1 MRRRDFIKV
10 IGSGAVAWPLAA
22 RAQRSSTGAYTP
34 SGRRRPKIGF
44 LWHAENAEQEAPYFG
59 AFREGLSA
67 MGYVDGS
74 SIEIIDTFA
83 GEKLERY
90 EQNADALTKVPV
102 DIIVANSRPATL
114 AAQKITKDIP
124 TIFILIPDPVG
135 TKLVQRLAH
144 PGGNIT
150 GLTHVSS
157 ELAGKRLELIK
168 EATGRS
174 RIALLANTNDP
185 ANVQL
190 FSGLYRAAASNL
202 DITLEVI
209 EAATP
214 ADLPGAFEVIEKKG
228 IVAANTINDPM
239 YWNERRTIAKLAVE
253 KQIAVMGHTAEMTRA
268 GMLLSYAPNYPLM
281 YQRIA
286 FYIDKILRGEKPAEI
301 PVEQPTK
308 FELVI
313 NLKTAK
319 ALGIAV
325 PKILLTAANEVIE

>member
-1 MRRRDFIKV
+1 V
-10 IGSGAVAWPLAA
+10 ISFTSQPVEHAALGAHTAFGQKRV
-22 RAQRSSTGAYTP
+22 
-34 SGRRRPKIGF
+34 PKIGF

-59 AFREGLSA
+59 AFRQGLST
-67 MGYVDGS
+67 MGYVDGTN
-74 SIEIIDTFA
+74 IEIIDTFA

-90 EQNADALTKVPV
+90 EQNVHTLTNIPV

-114 AAQKITKDIP
+114 AAQKINKDIP
-124 TIFILIPDPVG
+124 IIFILIPDPVG
-135 TKLVQRLAH
+135 TKLVQSLAR

-168 EATGRS
+168 EAAGHS

-202 DITLEVI
+202 EIALEVI
-209 EAATP
+209 EAAKP
-214 ADLPGAFEVIEKKG
+214 ADLPGAFEAIAQKG
-228 IVAANTINDPM
+228 IRAANTINDPM
-239 YWNERRTIAKLAVE
+239 YWNERDTIAKLAID
-253 KQIAVMGHTAEMTRA
+253 KNIAVMGHTAEMTRA

-281 YQRIA
+281 FQRIA
-286 FYIDKILRGEKPAEI
+286 FYVDKILKGEKPAEI

-313 NLKTAK
+313 NLKTARR
-319 ALGIAV
+319 LGITV
-325 PKILLTAANEVIE
+325 PKILLTAADEVIE

>member
-1 MRRRDFIKV
+1 MRRRDFICFAAGGAFAGLGAHKA
-10 IGSGAVAWPLAA
+10 SG
-22 RAQRSSTGAYTP
+22 QR
-34 SGRRRPKIGF
+34 RIPKIGF

-59 AFREGLSA
+59 AFRQGLSA

-74 SIEIIDTFA
+74 NIEIIDTFA

-90 EQNADALTKVPV
+90 EQNVYALIKIPV
-102 DIIVANSRPATL
+102 DILVANSRPATL

-135 TKLVQRLAH
+135 TKLVQSLAH

-168 EATGRS
+168 EATGHS

-185 ANVQL
+185 ANMQL
-190 FSGLYRAAASNL
+190 FLGLYRAAASNL
-202 DITLEVI
+202 DIALEVV

-214 ADLPGAFEVIEKKG
+214 ADLPGAFEVIAQKG
-228 IVAANTINDPM
+228 IGAANTINDPM
-239 YWNERRTIAKLAVE
+239 YWNERGTIAKLAVE
-253 KQIAVMGHTAEMTRA
+253 KNIAVMGHTAEMTRA

-281 YQRIA
+281 FQRIA
-286 FYIDKILRGEKPAEI
+286 FYVDKILRGEKPAEI

-319 ALGIAV
+319 ALGITV
-325 PKILLTAANEVIE
+325 PKILLTAADEVIE